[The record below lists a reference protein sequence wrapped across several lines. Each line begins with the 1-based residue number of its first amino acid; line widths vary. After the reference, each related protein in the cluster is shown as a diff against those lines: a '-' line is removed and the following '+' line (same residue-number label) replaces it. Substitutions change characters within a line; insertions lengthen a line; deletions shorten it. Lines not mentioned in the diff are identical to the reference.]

1 MCSPNCEQC
10 ITLLVSLKVKPLS
23 FESDPSFSLDA
34 LLANIVASSAIES
47 EVLDIYGVRSSLA
60 RQLGIDIES
69 PVAVSDKSHGVA
81 SLMKDAVTHWQQP
94 LTLDT

>member
-1 MCSPNCEQC
+1 M
-10 ITLLVSLKVKPLS
+10 VSLKVKPLS

-69 PVAVSDKSHGVA
+69 TVAVSDKSHGVA

-94 LTLDT
+94 FTLDT